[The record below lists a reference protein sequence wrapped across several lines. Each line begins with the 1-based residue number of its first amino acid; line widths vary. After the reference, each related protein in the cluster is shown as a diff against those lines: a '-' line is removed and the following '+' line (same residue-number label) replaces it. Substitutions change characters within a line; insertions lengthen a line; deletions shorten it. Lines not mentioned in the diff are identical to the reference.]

1 LAWTSPTEVSTP
13 ASASSP
19 AARNQTRLPR
29 PPSLSSSVAAALL
42 PIPNLMRQNPQS
54 PQLHMLLLVV
64 LLFAIATISAWAL
77 PVLAGWV
84 ITGEFPHLGFWHGM
98 GGLFRLLFHQHPFDS
113 AYPRS
118 LWLALQQR
126 GLFWTA
132 IAAGAALEGSAL
144 TALFVHLDQVTSRPT
159 ADRRIWQLRGLHPRP
174 YARPH
179 MVRPLLVDKPD
190 PERIIV
196 GNYNNALLSIQKDVQ
211 TLVIAP
217 PRSGK
222 TSGLVIP
229 AALEH
234 EGPLVTT
241 SVRSDVRDQTIA
253 RRQQLGHV
261 FGWDPFG
268 THTDS
273 WNPIQGCKNWGH
285 SLQVARWLTQA
296 VDLGSGG
303 NTEYFAQEAQGMIGP
318 LLHAAALSGRTVI
331 DVYNWILE
339 REESEPEAILIANN
353 AYDANR
359 RLENVYSYT
368 ERQRDGIIGMAAS
381 YLQMYAHPSAQRASH
396 ANGRITPEALFAPGE
411 CNTLYVVA
419 GREYQKLLAPLVVTL
434 LSSMLH
440 YLSEQE
446 NTGFPQKPP
455 ALFALDETANIA
467 PLSNLPQILSTSL
480 PSARFITVW
489 HSVAQM
495 HATYKEDVANAL
507 LGLSLAKVFL
517 GSITDQ
523 YTIRELTGMLGE
535 ETTNRPDMS
544 PRSIT
549 AQAMQRARAG
559 QGLLIHTD
567 FAPIFYKQRRY
578 YTDAG
583 LQQLSNPPKR
593 QSTGPP
599 MSQVMH
605 RDASKRQRS

>member
-1 LAWTSPTEVSTP
+1 
-13 ASASSP
+13 
-19 AARNQTRLPR
+19 
-29 PPSLSSSVAAALL
+29 
-42 PIPNLMRQNPQS
+42 
-54 PQLHMLLLVV
+54 MLIVVV
-64 LLFAIATISAWAL
+64 LLFALLLFSTWAL

-84 ITGEFPHLGFWHGM
+84 ITGQLPQLGFWHGM
-98 GGLFRLLFHQHPFDS
+98 GAVFRLLFGEHPFDN
-113 AYPRS
+113 AYPRA
-118 LWLALQQR
+118 LRLALQQR

-132 IAAGAALEGSAL
+132 ITAGAIFELATL
-144 TALFVHLDQVTSRPT
+144 TAASVHIDRITSRPT
-159 ADRRIWQLRGLHPRP
+159 TDRRVWQLRGLHPRP

-179 MVRPLLVDKPD
+179 MVRPLLVDTPH

-196 GNYNNALLSIQKDVQ
+196 GNYNGSLLSIRKNVQ

-229 AALEH
+229 AVLEH

-241 SVRSDVRDQTIA
+241 SVRSDVREQTIA
-253 RRQQLGHV
+253 RRRQLGHV
-261 FGWDPFG
+261 SVWDPFG

-273 WNPIQGCKNWGH
+273 WNPIQGCKDWGRA
-285 SLQVARWLTQA
+285 LQVARWLTQA

-381 YLQMYAHPSAQRASH
+381 YLQIYAHPSAQRASH
-396 ANGRITPEALFAPGE
+396 ANGLITPEALFAPGE
-411 CNTLYVVA
+411 ANTLYIVA

-440 YLSEQE
+440 YLSEEE
-446 NTGFPQKPP
+446 NKGLPQKPP

-489 HSVAQM
+489 HSVAQI

-523 YTIRELTGMLGE
+523 FTVRELTGMLGE

-544 PRSIT
+544 PLSIT
-549 AQAMQRARAG
+549 AQAMQRTKEG

-578 YTDAG
+578 YADPR
-583 LQQLSNPPKR
+583 LQQLANPRSQQPRTPTAKVASAPV
-593 QSTGPP
+593 STSADQG
-599 MSQVMH
+599 S
-605 RDASKRQRS
+605 RYA

>member
-1 LAWTSPTEVSTP
+1 
-13 ASASSP
+13 
-19 AARNQTRLPR
+19 
-29 PPSLSSSVAAALL
+29 
-42 PIPNLMRQNPQS
+42 MRHNPQS

-64 LLFAIATISAWAL
+64 LLFAIATVSAWAL
-77 PVLAGWV
+77 PVFASWV
-84 ITGEFPHLGFWHGM
+84 MTGHFPHLGFWHGM
-98 GGLFRLLFHQHPFDS
+98 GALMRLLFAQHPFDS
-113 AYPRS
+113 AYPRPMR
-118 LWLALQQR
+118 AVLQQR
-126 GLFWTA
+126 GLFWAA
-132 IAAGAALEGSAL
+132 IAGGGTLELATL
-144 TALFVHLDQVTSRPT
+144 TALFVRLDRITSRPT
-159 ADRRIWQLRGLHPRP
+159 ADRRAWQLRGLHPRP

-196 GNYNNALLSIQKDVQ
+196 GNYNGSLLSIQKNVQ

-234 EGPLVTT
+234 QGPLVTT

-253 RRQQLGHV
+253 RRRQLGHV
-261 FGWDPFG
+261 FVWDPFG
-268 THTDS
+268 AHTDS
-273 WNPIQGCKNWGH
+273 WNPIQGCNDWGH
-285 SLQVARWLTQA
+285 ALQVARWLTQA

-318 LLHAAALSGRTVI
+318 LLHAAALSGRTVL

-381 YLQMYAHPSAQRASH
+381 YLQVYAHPSAQRASH
-396 ANGRITPEALFAPGE
+396 ADGRITPQALFAPGE
-411 CNTLYVVA
+411 ANTLYIVA

-434 LSSMLH
+434 LSSILH
-440 YLSEQE
+440 YLSEEE
-446 NTGFPQKPP
+446 NNGLPQKPP

-495 HATYKEDVANAL
+495 HATYKEDIANAL

-523 YTIRELTGMLGE
+523 FTIRELSGMLGE
-535 ETTNRPDMS
+535 EMTNRPDMS

-549 AQAMQRARAG
+549 AQAMQRTKTG

-567 FAPIFYKQRRY
+567 FAPVFYKQRRY
-578 YTDAG
+578 YADPR
-583 LQQLSNPPKR
+583 LRQLANPPTVR
-593 QSTGPP
+593 PERALATPATVSRA
-599 MSQVMH
+599 
-605 RDASKRQRS
+605 RDAHKEQERA

>member
-1 LAWTSPTEVSTP
+1 
-13 ASASSP
+13 
-19 AARNQTRLPR
+19 
-29 PPSLSSSVAAALL
+29 
-42 PIPNLMRQNPQS
+42 
-54 PQLHMLLLVV
+54 MLILVV
-64 LLFAIATISAWAL
+64 LLSALVLASTWAI

-84 ITGEFPHLGFWHGM
+84 MTGQLPHLGFWHGM
-98 GGLFRLLFHQHPFDS
+98 GAVFRLLFGQHPFDS
-113 AYPRS
+113 AYPVALR
-118 LWLALQQR
+118 LALQQR

-132 IAAGAALEGSAL
+132 VAAGAAFEVATLA
-144 TALFVHLDQVTSRPT
+144 AIFVHVDRVTSRPT
-159 ADRRIWQLRGLHPRP
+159 TDRRAWQLRGLRPRP

-179 MVRPLLVDKPD
+179 MVRPLLVDKRD

-196 GNYNNALLSIQKDVQ
+196 GNYNGSLLSIGKNVQ

-261 FGWDPFG
+261 FVWDPFG
-268 THTDS
+268 SRTDS
-273 WNPIQGCKNWGH
+273 WNPIQGCKDWGH
-285 SLQVARWLTQA
+285 ALQVARWLTQA

-339 REESEPEAILIANN
+339 REESEPEAILIANH

-381 YLQMYAHPSAQRASH
+381 YLQIYAHPSAQRSSH
-396 ANGRITPEALFAPGE
+396 ADGLITPQRLFAPGE
-411 CNTLYVVA
+411 ANTLYIVA

-440 YLSEQE
+440 YLSEEE
-446 NTGFPQKPP
+446 NKGLPQSPP

-489 HSVAQM
+489 HSVAQI

-523 YTIRELTGMLGE
+523 FTVRELTGMLGE
-535 ETTNRPDMS
+535 ETVNRPDMS

-549 AQAMQRARAG
+549 AQAMQRTREG

-567 FAPIFYKQRRY
+567 FAPIFYRQRRY
-578 YTDAG
+578 YADPR
-583 LQQLSNPPKR
+583 LQRLANPRPQPRK
-593 QSTGPP
+593 SPAAAITGSDSP
-599 MSQVMH
+599 QH
-605 RDASKRQRS
+605 RRAHGV

>member
-1 LAWTSPTEVSTP
+1 MLILV
-13 ASASSP
+13 
-19 AARNQTRLPR
+19 
-29 PPSLSSSVAAALL
+29 ALL
-42 PIPNLMRQNPQS
+42 LGF
-54 PQLHMLLLVV
+54 V
-64 LLFAIATISAWAL
+64 LFSTWAL

-84 ITGEFPHLGFWHGM
+84 ITGQLPRLGFWHGM
-98 GGLFRLLFHQHPFDS
+98 GAVFRLLFSEHPFDS
-113 AYPRS
+113 AYPRP
-118 LWLALQQR
+118 LRLALQQR

-132 IAAGAALEGSAL
+132 IAAGAVFELAALSA
-144 TALFVHLDQVTSRPT
+144 AFVHIDRITSRPT
-159 ADRRIWQLRGLHPRP
+159 TDRRVWQLRGLHPRP

-179 MVRPLLVDKPD
+179 MVRPLLVDKPAPD
-190 PERIIV
+190 RIIV
-196 GNYNNALLSIQKDVQ
+196 GNYSGSLLSIRKNVQ
-211 TLVIAP
+211 TLLVAP
-217 PRSGK
+217 QQSGK
-222 TSGLVIP
+222 TSGFVIP

-261 FGWDPFG
+261 FVWDPFG
-268 THTDS
+268 AHTDA
-273 WNPIQGCKNWGH
+273 WNPIQGCKDWGH
-285 SLQVARWLTQA
+285 ALQVARWLTQA

-381 YLQMYAHPSAQRASH
+381 YLQIYAHPSAQRASH
-396 ANGRITPEALFAPGE
+396 ADGRITPQALFAPRE
-411 CNTLYVVA
+411 ANTLYIVA

-440 YLSEQE
+440 YLSEEE
-446 NTGFPQKPP
+446 NKGLPQKPP

-489 HSVAQM
+489 HSVAQI

-523 YTIRELTGMLGE
+523 FTIKELTGLLGE
-535 ETTNRPDMS
+535 ESVNRPDMS

-549 AQAMQRARAG
+549 AQAMQRTKEG

-578 YTDAG
+578 YADPR
-583 LQQLSNPPKR
+583 LQQLANPRSQQPR
-593 QSTGPP
+593 RPTATVAGAPYQRERGPGT
-599 MSQVMH
+599 
-605 RDASKRQRS
+605 

>member
-1 LAWTSPTEVSTP
+1 
-13 ASASSP
+13 
-19 AARNQTRLPR
+19 
-29 PPSLSSSVAAALL
+29 
-42 PIPNLMRQNPQS
+42 
-54 PQLHMLLLVV
+54 MLVLVV
-64 LLFAIATISAWAL
+64 LLLALATASAWAL
-77 PVLAGWV
+77 PVLAGWI
-84 ITGEFPHLGFWHGM
+84 ITGQFPHLGFWHGM
-98 GGLFRLLFHQHPFDS
+98 GGLVRLLFHEHPFDS
-113 AYPRS
+113 AYPRP
-118 LWLALQQR
+118 LRLALVHR
-126 GLFWTA
+126 GLFWSA
-132 IAAGAALEGSAL
+132 IAGGCALEFATL
-144 TALFVHLDQVTSRPT
+144 TAAFVHLDRVTSRPT
-159 ADRRIWQLRGLHPRP
+159 ADRRWFQLRGLHPRP

-179 MVRPLLVDKPD
+179 MVRALLVDKPD

-196 GNYNNALLSIQKDVQ
+196 GEYDRTLLSVQMDVQ

-253 RRQQLGHV
+253 RRQQLGRV
-261 FGWDPFG
+261 FVWDPFG
-268 THTDS
+268 ARTDS
-273 WNPIQGCKNWGH
+273 WNPIQGCSDWGH
-285 SLQVARWLTQA
+285 ALQVARWLTQA

-339 REESEPEAILIANN
+339 REESEPEAILVANT
-353 AYDANR
+353 AHDANR

-396 ANGRITPEALFAPGE
+396 ADGHITPEALFAPGE
-411 CNTLYVVA
+411 ANTLYVVA

-446 NTGFPQKPP
+446 NNGLPQRPP
-455 ALFALDETANIA
+455 ALFALDEMANIA
-467 PLSNLPQILSTSL
+467 PLQNLAAILSTSL

-495 HATYKEDVANAL
+495 HATYKDDVANAL

-523 YTIRELTGMLGE
+523 YTIRELAGLLGE
-535 ETTNRPDMS
+535 ESANRPDMS

-549 AQAMQRARAG
+549 AQAMQRTRSG

-567 FAPIFYKQRRY
+567 FAPVFYRQRRY
-578 YTDAG
+578 YNDRH
-583 LQQLSNPPKR
+583 LQQLANPPKR
-593 QSTGPP
+593 HAAHTT
-599 MSQVMH
+599 VH
-605 RDASKRQRS
+605 RSERASSRG

>member
-1 LAWTSPTEVSTP
+1 M
-13 ASASSP
+13 
-19 AARNQTRLPR
+19 
-29 PPSLSSSVAAALL
+29 
-42 PIPNLMRQNPQS
+42 LM
-54 PQLHMLLLVV
+54 LVV
-64 LLFAIATISAWAL
+64 LLFALVLVSAWAL

-84 ITGEFPHLGFWHGM
+84 ITGKFPHLGFWHGM
-98 GGLFRLLFHQHPFDS
+98 GAVFRLLFAQHPFDS
-113 AYPRS
+113 TYPRS
-118 LWLALQQR
+118 LRAALQQR

-132 IAAGAALEGSAL
+132 IAGGGALELASL
-144 TALFVHLDQVTSRPT
+144 STLFVHLDRITSRPT
-159 ADRRIWQLRGLHPRP
+159 TDRRLWQLRGLHPRP

-179 MVRPLLVDKPD
+179 MVRPLLVDKPH

-196 GNYNNALLSIQKDVQ
+196 GNYDDSLLSIRKDVQ

-234 EGPLVTT
+234 QGPLVTT

-253 RRQQLGHV
+253 RRRQLGRV
-261 FGWDPFG
+261 FVWDPFG
-268 THTDS
+268 ARTDS
-273 WNPIQGCKNWGH
+273 WNPLHGCKDWGH
-285 SLQVARWLTQA
+285 ALQVARWLTQA

-318 LLHAAALSGRTVI
+318 LLHAAALSDRTVI

-339 REESEPEAILIANN
+339 REESEPEAILIASE

-381 YLQMYAHPSAQRASH
+381 YLQIYAHPSAQRASL
-396 ANGRITPEALFAPGE
+396 ANGRITPEALFAPGQA
-411 CNTLYVVA
+411 NTLYIVA

-434 LSSMLH
+434 LSSILH
-440 YLSEQE
+440 YLSEEE
-446 NTGFPQKPP
+446 NKGLPQKPP

-495 HATYKEDVANAL
+495 HATYKEDIANAL

-523 YTIRELTGMLGE
+523 FTIRELTGMLGE
-535 ETTNRPDMS
+535 ETVNRPDMA

-549 AQAMQRARAG
+549 AQAMQRTKDG

-567 FAPIFYKQRRY
+567 FAPVFYKQRRY
-578 YTDAG
+578 YTDPR
-583 LQQLSNPPKR
+583 LRQLANPPKPQPR
-593 QSTGPP
+593 RPP
-599 MSQVMH
+599 TPRS
-605 RDASKRQRS
+605 RAAALRKRQRPQGA